1 MIMTSAQLRSPTH
14 PVEPQDVTRADFYG
28 LLARLFYAA
37 PDAALLEALA
47 ASPELE
53 AEAAGAGLPPA
64 WRALCSAARAAS
76 PEAVRAEYEQTFIGV
91 GKAEVMLY
99 GSFYLAGFLNEKP
112 LADLRGD
119 LAALG
124 FARRGDACE
133 PEDHVAGLADVM
145 RQLIL
150 DEDIAPTDR
159 DAAQRAFFTRHLAPW
174 FGALCDAIAAAPD
187 TDFYRAVAGFARAY
201 LELEQEFFRI
211 EWQEP

>member
-1 MIMTSAQLRSPTH
+1 MIMTSAQLLAPNH
-14 PVEPQDVTRADFYG
+14 PVDPQDETRADFYG

-47 ASPELE
+47 DSPELE
-53 AEAAGAGLPPA
+53 AEAERARLPTA
-64 WRALCSAARAAS
+64 WRALCRAAREAS

-112 LADLRGD
+112 LAELRGD

-124 FARRGDACE
+124 FARHGDASE
-133 PEDHVAGLADVM
+133 PEDHIAGLADVM

-150 DEDIAPTDR
+150 DQDKSSADR
-159 DAAQRAFFTRHLAPW
+159 DAAQRAFFARHLEPW
-174 FGALCDAIAAAPD
+174 YGALCHAVEAAPG
-187 TDFYRAVAGFARAY
+187 TDFYRNVAGFTRAF

-211 EWQEP
+211 A